1 MNSKR
6 ISIALAPRP
15 AFTGIK
21 PVEADRVSPA
31 PIDRPAK
38 CVLLRPLPATR
49 RRLPSSTDIEGFLKE
64 MTAQETCGLENR
76 SPIFPPHSAQ
86 RWEQSKRGTRQQLLA
101 RVHQASTTKGNKMT
115 VKVLVMSDRS
125 DEYTGKKGLVKQ
137 QIITVMDLSDTG
149 ERLAQPIEYALSDEE
164 KPAHAGKLQ
173 DRVINLGIRELI
185 PFGGRMRARG
195 KIVGLVGK

>member
-6 ISIALAPRP
+6 ISIASAPRP
-15 AFTGIK
+15 ALAGINAA
-21 PVEADRVSPA
+21 EAVRVSPA
-31 PIDRPAK
+31 TIDRPAK
-38 CVLLRPLPATR
+38 CVLLRPWPATCR
-49 RRLPSSTDIEGFLKE
+49 PLPSSKVIAGFLKE
-64 MTAQETCGLENR
+64 MAAQAVCGPEKR

-86 RWEQSKRGTRQQLLA
+86 RWEQSKRGTRQHSLA
-101 RVHQASTTKGNKMT
+101 RVNQASTMKGNQMT

-149 ERLAQPIEYALSDEE
+149 ERLAQPIEYAMSDEE
-164 KPAHAGKLQ
+164 KPVHAGKLQ

>member
-1 MNSKR
+1 
-6 ISIALAPRP
+6 
-15 AFTGIK
+15 
-21 PVEADRVSPA
+21 
-31 PIDRPAK
+31 
-38 CVLLRPLPATR
+38 
-49 RRLPSSTDIEGFLKE
+49 
-64 MTAQETCGLENR
+64 
-76 SPIFPPHSAQ
+76 
-86 RWEQSKRGTRQQLLA
+86 
-101 RVHQASTTKGNKMT
+101 MT

>member
-1 MNSKR
+1 M
-6 ISIALAPRP
+6 
-15 AFTGIK
+15 
-21 PVEADRVSPA
+21 
-31 PIDRPAK
+31 
-38 CVLLRPLPATR
+38 
-49 RRLPSSTDIEGFLKE
+49 
-64 MTAQETCGLENR
+64 
-76 SPIFPPHSAQ
+76 
-86 RWEQSKRGTRQQLLA
+86 
-101 RVHQASTTKGNKMT
+101 KGNQMT

-149 ERLAQPIEYALSDEE
+149 ERLAQPIEYAMSDEE
-164 KPAHAGKLQ
+164 KPVHAGKLQ